1 MTHPDQYHARWAGAG
16 DFNATSIG
24 NKLRERWEGDLIL
37 LEPER
42 DGWINANHSA
52 EALYFEVEDRLYF
65 LHLVAAR
72 QLHDDRIPWRLYL
85 GWIDAGQAFEER
97 GVIIAHGTP
106 RGTTRAEFI
115 DPVGQSYNGKMSIP
129 WYRFPRRNGAGDSN
143 YLIRETLRAFSAS
156 IEPLDEGDLVLAG
169 RGLPSGVF
177 SLPPERNNGDHCF
190 SPFSLNTDW
199 VFEAA
204 QRCGIVH
211 HDTTQD
217 QFRSVQKQIMLEQW
231 WWTYED

>member
-1 MTHPDQYHARWAGAG
+1 
-16 DFNATSIG
+16 
-24 NKLRERWEGDLIL
+24 
-37 LEPER
+37 
-42 DGWINANHSA
+42 
-52 EALYFEVEDRLYF
+52 
-65 LHLVAAR
+65 
-72 QLHDDRIPWRLYL
+72 LYL
-85 GWIDAGQAFEER
+85 GWIEAGQPFEER
-97 GVIIAHGTP
+97 GVKIAFRTAREVLP
-106 RGTTRAEFI
+106 AEFI
-115 DPVGQSYNGKMSIP
+115 DPVGQSYNGRMSIP

-156 IEPLDEGDLVLAG
+156 IEPLDEGDLGLAR

-177 SLPPERNNGDHCF
+177 SLPPERNNGDHYF
-190 SPFSLNTDW
+190 SPFTLNSPW

-217 QFRSVQKQIMLEQW
+217 QFRSVHNKIMLEQW